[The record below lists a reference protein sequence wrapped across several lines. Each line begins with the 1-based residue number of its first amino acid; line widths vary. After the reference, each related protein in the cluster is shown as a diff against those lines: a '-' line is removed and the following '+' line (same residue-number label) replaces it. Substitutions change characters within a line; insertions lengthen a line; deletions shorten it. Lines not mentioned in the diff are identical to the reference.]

1 MTERVERKKQ
11 WERKTIQEIVRQ
23 LRKNGHGNGRVLSHL
38 SVCVGGVVTQWVQRK
53 EKKPKD
59 SLRVNLYTIVVVF
72 VIIVNIVV
80 VVFLLIQDNF

>member
-1 MTERVERKKQ
+1 M
-11 WERKTIQEIVRQ
+11 
-23 LRKNGHGNGRVLSHL
+23 
-38 SVCVGGVVTQWVQRK
+38 CVGGVVTQWVQRK

-59 SLRVNLYTIVVVF
+59 SLRVNLFTIVVVF